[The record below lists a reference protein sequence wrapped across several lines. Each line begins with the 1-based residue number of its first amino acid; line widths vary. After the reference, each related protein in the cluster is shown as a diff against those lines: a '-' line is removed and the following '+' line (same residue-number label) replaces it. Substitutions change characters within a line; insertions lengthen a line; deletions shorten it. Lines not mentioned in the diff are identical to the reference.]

1 MDVWGTV
8 DGRRV
13 LTASKLNGGRL
24 TLFVFALFFAAS
36 LTFASLSLSASF
48 SLFSFVFLSALSC
61 ASLAYLACW
70 FSNASVAAVLLG
82 VYQILPSVSSQQ
94 HPR

>member
-1 MDVWGTV
+1 M
-8 DGRRV
+8 
-13 LTASKLNGGRL
+13 

-94 HPR
+94 HPRR